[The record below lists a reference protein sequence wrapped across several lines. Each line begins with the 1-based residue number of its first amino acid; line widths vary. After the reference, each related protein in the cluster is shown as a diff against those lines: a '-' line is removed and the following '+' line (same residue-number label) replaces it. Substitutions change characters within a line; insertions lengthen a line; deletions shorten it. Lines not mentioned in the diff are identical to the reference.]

1 MGHIAGTLKREV
13 SARIPTEEGQ
23 FQLIYYSNTLDDK
36 EHLAIVKGEVTGKH
50 DVLVRV
56 HSECFTGDILGSKRC
71 DCGHQLRRAMAMIGK
86 AEAGVIIYLR
96 QEGRGIGLL
105 EKLHAYNLQDQGYD
119 TVDANLLLGH
129 EADER
134 DYVIAAHIL
143 RDLGVQSI
151 RLLTNNPDKLD
162 SLREAGIPVTERVPL
177 MGPVCAENARYLQTK
192 AKRLNHLLCS
202 DQIKAF
208 LSSGGI
214 TGSPLWQKIGENLE
228 QAGEHLRRTGRS
240 YVTLAY
246 AQSLDGSIAGRP
258 GHPLAL
264 SCQQSQIL
272 THALRAAHDGI
283 LVGIGTVL
291 ADNPRLNVR
300 LASGSSPQPIVL
312 DSRLRIPLYAELLR
326 QNGKPWIATS
336 HKAERDRQEIL
347 EKAGAHILRFPAG
360 RDGWV
365 DLSALL
371 STLGAQGIKS
381 LMVEGGSQVI
391 TNFLS
396 SRLVDQLIIT
406 VAPLIVGGLRVI
418 NQYAQEY
425 PLSFPRLKEV
435 YCQQVGGDLV
445 LQGKP
450 DWGGA

>member
-1 MGHIAGTLKREV
+1 MAPIAGILKREV

-36 EHLAIVKGEVTGKH
+36 QHLAVVKGEVTGKH

-71 DCGHQLRRAMAMIGK
+71 ECGHQLRRAMAMIGK
-86 AEAGVIIYLR
+86 AQAGVIIYLR
-96 QEGRGIGLL
+96 QEGGGIGLL
-105 EKLHAYNLQDQGYD
+105 KKLHAYNLQDLGYD
-119 TVDANLLLGH
+119 TGDANLLPGH

-134 DYVIAAHIL
+134 DYAIAAHIL
-143 RDLGVQSI
+143 RDLGVQSVM
-151 RLLTNNPDKLD
+151 LLTNNPQKLE
-162 SLREAGIPVTERVPL
+162 SLRESGIPVADRVPL
-177 MGPVCAENARYLQTK
+177 MGPVCAENARYLQTR
-192 AKRLNHLLCS
+192 AARLNHLLGS
-202 DQIKAF
+202 DPITTF

-214 TGSPLWQKIGENLE
+214 TGLLLWQKIKENLE
-228 QAGEHLRRTGRS
+228 QAGEHRRRTGRS
-240 YVTLAY
+240 YVTLTY
-246 AQSLDGSIAGRP
+246 AQSLDGSIAARP

-264 SCQQSQIL
+264 SCQQSQAL
-272 THALRAAHDGI
+272 SHALRAAHDAI

-300 LASGSSPQPIVL
+300 LVSGSSPQPIVL
-312 DSRLRIPLYAELLR
+312 DSRLRIPLYVELMRPNRKL
-326 QNGKPWIATS
+326 WIAAS
-336 HKAERDRQEIL
+336 DKADRSRQEVL
-347 EKAGAHILRFPAG
+347 EKAGARILRFPAG

-371 STLGAQGIKS
+371 STLGAQGINR
-381 LMVEGGSQVI
+381 LMVEGGSQII
-391 TNFLS
+391 TSFLS

-406 VAPLIVGGLRVI
+406 IAPLMVGGLQAI
-418 NQYAQEY
+418 NKYAQE
-425 PLSFPRLKEV
+425 PPAGFPRLKEI
-435 YCQQVGGDLV
+435 YYQQVGEDLV